1 MTIAIVNHRRLPDFP
16 NVPTMAEAGF
26 PGVGTIA
33 WNAMFAPA
41 GTPRAVLETLHKA
54 AADALAAPA
63 ARDALSK
70 QNFNIVP
77 SKSVDEAKTWLGGEI
92 AAWKK
97 ITAEVKIE
105 AAE

>member
-1 MTIAIVNHRRLPDFP
+1 
-16 NVPTMAEAGF
+16 VPTLAEAGF

-41 GTPRAVLETLHKA
+41 ATPKPVLEALYKA
-54 AADALAAPA
+54 AVDALQSQ
-63 ARDALSK
+63 DAKERLTR

-77 SKSVDEAKTWLGGEI
+77 SKSLDEAKTWLAAEI
-92 AAWKK
+92 ATWRK

-105 AAE
+105 TAE